1 MNRNNAIASLLLGG
15 IIGITVSLT
24 MFLVFAD
31 RTTPTQT
38 YEKPNWFT
46 EETTAVPSVTTQGGI
61 TIGGVVPETP
71 ENTLQSSNHNPNFTS
86 TVNPQ

>member
-38 YEKPNWFT
+38 YEKPNWMT
-46 EETTAVPSVTTQGGI
+46 SDEPVVLQGD
-61 TIGGVVPETP
+61 TK
-71 ENTLQSSNHNPNFTS
+71 QSDNYNPNFTS